1 MILGGKKVIKS
12 RIIWLLS
19 SVGAFAFL
27 FFSDQGMALLL
38 FLSIIIVPMMFILE
52 NQIAARHIGVTME
65 MPPISSKNEPF
76 TVRFVAG
83 NRRGFLFSLVQCR
96 MCFRNEVTGER
107 TNGGMMFP
115 LGGRKSHGEVS
126 FLLNSQLCGSTS
138 LEENSVQIY
147 DIFGLASVKKKIMNE
162 KETIVLPNTFS
173 PQLEI
178 TTYKSKDI
186 EADEYSQI
194 KSGFDP
200 SETFAIRSYQP
211 GDSLNRIHWK
221 LSEKF
226 DDILIRES
234 GLPVKHSFF
243 VLLETA
249 LHSSGEKEPQ
259 VDDALLEI
267 MVSLCQKMSEEGISF
282 DVGWEDYQTRSFFRC
297 NIGNLDDLSGIV
309 NKLMHT
315 SYQKDDS
322 DGATYF
328 WESCGEASFE
338 HIIYVSRF
346 FSESMQK
353 YGEEAKVTAIIC
365 NNDSEQ
371 TGNLKASN
379 LDVCICTPEN
389 YEKELYVLA
398 I

>member
-1 MILGGKKVIKS
+1 MK
-12 RIIWLLS
+12 
-19 SVGAFAFL
+19 
-27 FFSDQGMALLL
+27 
-38 FLSIIIVPMMFILE
+38 
-52 NQIAARHIGVTME
+52 
-65 MPPISSKNEPF
+65 
-76 TVRFVAG
+76 
-83 NRRGFLFSLVQCR
+83 
-96 MCFRNEVTGER
+96 
-107 TNGGMMFP
+107 
-115 LGGRKSHGEVS
+115 
-126 FLLNSQLCGSTS
+126 
-138 LEENSVQIY
+138 
-147 DIFGLASVKKKIMNE
+147 
-162 KETIVLPNTFS
+162 
-173 PQLEI
+173 
-178 TTYKSKDI
+178 
-186 EADEYSQI
+186 
-194 KSGFDP
+194 
-200 SETFAIRSYQP
+200 
-211 GDSLNRIHWK
+211 
-221 LSEKF
+221 
-226 DDILIRES
+226 
-234 GLPVKHSFF
+234 
-243 VLLETA
+243 
-249 LHSSGEKEPQ
+249 
-259 VDDALLEI
+259 
-267 MVSLCQKMSEEGISF
+267 
-282 DVGWEDYQTRSFFRC
+282 C